1 MNPAQMRDAFIV
13 QVAANLV
20 TAAILY
26 LIANGAGLIAQ
37 NTAGAAIAFLVV
49 TWAVYGGLLQRE
61 GLKPKPFTPSPA
73 LLVVAVLVLV
83 ALVLEVAA
91 LRRSNGWGPT
101 IGITLVSVLV
111 ASIPAAVINLAFVLR
126 VRTKDAA
133 AHTTR

>member
-61 GLKPKPFTPSPA
+61 MLKPKPFTPSPA

-91 LRRSNGWGPT
+91 LRRSNDWGPT
-101 IGITLVSVLV
+101 IGITVVSVFV
-111 ASIPAAVINLAFVLR
+111 ATIPAAVINLAFVPR
-126 VRTKDAA
+126 ARTKSVA